1 MPKKAP
7 EEPKPL
13 SLATPN
19 PWSALP
25 RELHVGTGHGEKE
38 GATTESPVDGQ
49 DQPKIYTIRDH
60 TLEVLMHPD
69 VLELHAV
76 RVVHTPHGDERQLHL
91 KVRVRCGREEKV
103 VDVLVDTG
111 AQVSLVRR
119 GLFKE
124 ELLQPSR
131 RPVRLKV
138 ANGEI
143 MGGGTHEA
151 TISMEFWEHERLNRP
166 DQAKRSTLS
175 GNFYVADITDWD
187 MIMGYDFMVANA
199 IGALPHRATLVREDD
214 ECLTWLSTDY
224 ACGSSQWNAE
234 EEDRIVRAVQ
244 AVGAKSRG
252 DRKVQLTEYGMAP
265 QVYDRMIQTLGAE
278 APETDVFASR
288 DAPLLRKCRRHWHR
302 GDSAWHRHWGWK
314 EWGPMYWHGSLDNT
328 RRTVE
333 KIIADRAKGF
343 LVITGIG
350 STPCPLEGLKSTL
363 DSITLNE
370 MSFGPEEE
378 LFIDAKG
385 VSMPSPGQAWGTKAF
400 LVDGAQA
407 QPTGDEA
414 FIRRVEAVP
423 MKVMFEPKEGT
434 DQPIDGIDVLSHA
447 EIDDVVNYMR
457 MGMHDR
463 VAAKKRRAMVTSP
476 HWWDDKMLVTGK
488 YEKDE
493 FVARVMDH
501 IADQYDGPV
510 GSDPPTWG
518 FPRVGTGSDEHQ
530 PEAANFR
537 RLSVGSAPHDDEDGI
552 SDEEKSDSDP
562 EEAYT
567 AVRSVVSIPKQVAE
581 EAQENPKVAEL
592 KERLIKAYPRLFS
605 GVANKNPP
613 DRGRFGTAKI
623 KLKPN
628 PKIYRHREYQLQGDR
643 AEAMKKLLAEFIERG
658 WIEPS
663 DSEWASPAFIVPKKE
678 KGEWRLVVD
687 YRGLNEQTE
696 HDSYSLPLID
706 SILQKQQK
714 KRIFTVLDLKHG
726 YHQMPLHPD
735 SRPCTAMS
743 TPLGPMQWKVVPMGA
758 KNGNAAFQRMMEDLL
773 GPVRDCAD
781 PFVDDII
788 IGSGTE
794 NMTEDELIDA
804 HEKDLRRVLSE
815 LDKHNMVC
823 KPTRASL
830 FVKKVEFAGH
840 VVGHGQRRPMPGKLA
855 SLHHW
860 EKPQT
865 ISELRSFMGFCNYYS
880 GYVRMYAEL
889 SGPLHKMLQV
899 GKFDGRKGSKKKLAW
914 TREAEDAFNSLK
926 ERLLGQLGL
935 FLVDPDKGF
944 VLRTD
949 ASDYALGAV
958 LEQVRDDGTHVPV
971 AFWSRILAEGQRRT
985 WTAREKETYAIVCA
999 LRKWSG
1005 HIGLQPVVVCT
1016 DHQSLQSWHKEH
1028 VDTPSGPAAR
1038 RARWHET
1045 FAKFDL
1051 SVVYVPGKDNT
1062 VADCLSRW
1070 AYPAGKAWMD
1080 ISSHGDAE
1088 ETEEAKRII
1097 EMEKVMEQEG
1107 VKCFVVMANRTDL
1120 AKFRG
1125 ARVQAIREETL
1136 EQWMVAPVELVRSV
1150 LTEDWSDDYAASEHW
1165 SKYWNAVSAPSDDEW
1180 PEGLTEDGDKLFL
1193 KDKLLVP
1200 ENRVEE
1206 FIDHWHNAQLM
1217 HPGRDKMQQ
1226 DLEWRFK
1233 FPPGYYAI
1241 LDRYCSDCAVCRAT
1255 KSPNHSTA
1263 GNPVYTAIP
1272 EAPMRS
1278 VAMDVFAM
1286 PEVTVE
1292 GETYD
1297 CVILAVDRHSGYI
1310 VAVPGKKSKKK
1321 D

>member
-1 MPKKAP
+1 
-7 EEPKPL
+7 
-13 SLATPN
+13 
-19 PWSALP
+19 
-25 RELHVGTGHGEKE
+25 
-38 GATTESPVDGQ
+38 
-49 DQPKIYTIRDH
+49 
-60 TLEVLMHPD
+60 
-69 VLELHAV
+69 
-76 RVVHTPHGDERQLHL
+76 
-91 KVRVRCGREEKV
+91 
-103 VDVLVDTG
+103 
-111 AQVSLVRR
+111 
-119 GLFKE
+119 
-124 ELLQPSR
+124 
-131 RPVRLKV
+131 
-138 ANGEI
+138 
-143 MGGGTHEA
+143 
-151 TISMEFWEHERLNRP
+151 
-166 DQAKRSTLS
+166 
-175 GNFYVADITDWD
+175 
-187 MIMGYDFMVANA
+187 MGYDFMVGNA

-224 ACGSSQWNAE
+224 ACVSSRSSDE
-234 EEDRIVRAVQ
+234 EEDQIVQAVQ
-244 AVGAKSRG
+244 AVGAKSRR
-252 DRKVQLTEYGMAP
+252 DRGVQLTEYGMAP
-265 QVYDRMIQTLGAE
+265 QVYATMSQTLGDE
-278 APETDVFASR
+278 APETDVFASW

-302 GDSAWHRHWGWK
+302 GDSPWHRQWGLK
-314 EWGPMYWHGSLDNT
+314 EWGPMYWHGSMKNT

-333 KIIADRAKGF
+333 KIVRDRAKGI

-385 VSMPSPGQAWGTKAF
+385 LSMPSSGQAWGTKAF

-407 QPTGDEA
+407 QPTGVEA

-423 MKVMFEPKEGT
+423 MRGMFEPKEGT
-434 DQPIDGIDVLSHA
+434 DQSMDGIDVLSHA
-447 EIDDVVNYMR
+447 EINHVVNYMR

-510 GSDPPTWG
+510 GSDPPTWD
-518 FPRVGTGSDEHQ
+518 FPRMGAGSDKNSAD
-530 PEAANFR
+530 AANFR

-552 SDEEKSDSDP
+552 SDEEKSGSDP

-567 AVRSVVSIPKQVAE
+567 AVRSLVSIPRQAAE

-592 KERLIKAYPRLFS
+592 NERLINAYLRLFS

-613 DRGRFGTAKI
+613 DCGRFGTARI
-623 KLKPN
+623 NLKPN

-643 AEAMKKLLAEFIERG
+643 AEAIKKLLAEFIERG
-658 WIEPS
+658 WIKPS
-663 DSEWASPAFIVPKKE
+663 DSEGASPVFIVPKKQ

-696 HDSYSLPLID
+696 HVSYLLPLID
-706 SILQKQQK
+706 TILQKQQQ

-735 SRPCTAMS
+735 SIPCTAMS
-743 TPLGPMQWKVVPMGA
+743 TLLGPMQWKVVRMGA
-758 KNGNAAFQRMMEDLL
+758 KNGNAAFQRMMEDPL
-773 GPVRDCAD
+773 GPVQDCAD

-794 NMTEDELIDA
+794 DMTEDELIEA
-804 HEKDLRRVLSE
+804 HEKHLRRVLSE
-815 LDKHNMVC
+815 LDTHIMVC
-823 KPTRASL
+823 KCSKASL
-830 FVKKVEFAGH
+830 FVREMEFAGH
-840 VVGHGQRRPMPGKLA
+840 VVGHWLRRPMPGKVA

-865 ISELRSFMGFCNYYS
+865 ISELRSFMGFCNHYS

-899 GKFDGRKGSKKKLAW
+899 GKFNGRKGSKKKIAS
-914 TREAEDAFNSLK
+914 TPEAEDAFSCLK
-926 ERLLGQLGL
+926 ERLLGQLEL
-935 FLVDPDKGF
+935 FLVDPAKGF

-949 ASDYALGAV
+949 TSDYAVGAV
-958 LEQVRDDGTHVPV
+958 LEQIRDDGSHVLV
-971 AFWSRILAEGQRRT
+971 AFCSRILAEGQRRT

-999 LRKWSG
+999 LRNWSG
-1005 HIGLQPVVVCT
+1005 NIGLQPVVVCT
-1016 DHQSLQSWHKEH
+1016 DYQSLQSWHKEH
-1028 VDTPSGPAAR
+1028 ADTLSGQAAR

-1045 FAKFDL
+1045 FANFNL
-1051 SVVYVPGKDNT
+1051 SVVYVPGEDDT

-1080 ISSHGDAE
+1080 ISSRGDAE

-1097 EMEKVMEQEG
+1097 GMEKAMEQEG

-1136 EQWMVAPVELVRSV
+1136 EQWIVAPVELVRSV
-1150 LTEDWSDDYAASEHW
+1150 LTEDWSDDYAASDHR
-1165 SKYWNAVSAPSDDEW
+1165 SRYWNAVSAPLDDEW
-1180 PEGLTEDGDKLFL
+1180 PEGLTEDEDKLLL

-1200 ENRVEE
+1200 ENRMEE
-1206 FIDHWHNAQLM
+1206 LIDHWHNAQLM

-1233 FPPGYYAI
+1233 FPPGYYAV
-1241 LDRYCSDCAVCRAT
+1241 LDKYCSDCAVCRAT

-1263 GNPVYTAIP
+1263 GNPVYTTIP

-1297 CVILAVDRHSGYI
+1297 CVILAV
-1310 VAVPGKKSKKK
+1310 
-1321 D
+1321 

>member
-1 MPKKAP
+1 
-7 EEPKPL
+7 
-13 SLATPN
+13 
-19 PWSALP
+19 
-25 RELHVGTGHGEKE
+25 
-38 GATTESPVDGQ
+38 
-49 DQPKIYTIRDH
+49 
-60 TLEVLMHPD
+60 
-69 VLELHAV
+69 
-76 RVVHTPHGDERQLHL
+76 
-91 KVRVRCGREEKV
+91 
-103 VDVLVDTG
+103 
-111 AQVSLVRR
+111 
-119 GLFKE
+119 
-124 ELLQPSR
+124 
-131 RPVRLKV
+131 
-138 ANGEI
+138 
-143 MGGGTHEA
+143 
-151 TISMEFWEHERLNRP
+151 
-166 DQAKRSTLS
+166 
-175 GNFYVADITDWD
+175 
-187 MIMGYDFMVANA
+187 
-199 IGALPHRATLVREDD
+199 
-214 ECLTWLSTDY
+214 
-224 ACGSSQWNAE
+224 
-234 EEDRIVRAVQ
+234 
-244 AVGAKSRG
+244 
-252 DRKVQLTEYGMAP
+252 
-265 QVYDRMIQTLGAE
+265 
-278 APETDVFASR
+278 
-288 DAPLLRKCRRHWHR
+288 
-302 GDSAWHRHWGWK
+302 
-314 EWGPMYWHGSLDNT
+314 
-328 RRTVE
+328 
-333 KIIADRAKGF
+333 
-343 LVITGIG
+343 
-350 STPCPLEGLKSTL
+350 
-363 DSITLNE
+363 
-370 MSFGPEEE
+370 
-378 LFIDAKG
+378 
-385 VSMPSPGQAWGTKAF
+385 
-400 LVDGAQA
+400 
-407 QPTGDEA
+407 
-414 FIRRVEAVP
+414 

-434 DQPIDGIDVLSHA
+434 DQPIDGVDVLSHA

-457 MGMHDR
+457 MGMHDP
-463 VAAKKRRAMVTSP
+463 VAAKERRAMVTSP

-488 YEKDE
+488 YERDE

-510 GSDPPTWG
+510 GSDPPTWD
-518 FPRVGTGSDEHQ
+518 FPRMGADSDSHQ
-530 PEAANFR
+530 PDAANFR
-537 RLSVGSAPHDDEDGI
+537 RLSVGRAPHDDEDGI
-552 SDEEKSDSDP
+552 SDEEKSESDP

-567 AVRSVVSIPKQVAE
+567 AVRSVVSIPKQAAE

-592 KERLIKAYPRLFS
+592 KERLIKAYPRLFI

-628 PKIYRHREYQLQGDR
+628 PKIYPHREYQLQGDR

-687 YRGLNEQTE
+687 HRGLNEQTE
-696 HDSYSLPLID
+696 HDSYSVPLID

-726 YHQMPLHPD
+726 SHQMPLHPD

-773 GPVRDCAD
+773 GPVWDCAD

-823 KPTRASL
+823 KPTKASL
-830 FVKKVEFAGH
+830 FVKEVVFAGH

-880 GYVRMYAEL
+880 GYIRMYSEL

-899 GKFDGRKGSKKKLAW
+899 GKFDGWKGSKKKLAW
-914 TREAEDAFNSLK
+914 TPEAEDAFNRLK

-935 FLVDPDKGF
+935 FLVDL
-944 VLRTD
+944 V
-949 ASDYALGAV
+949 
-958 LEQVRDDGTHVPV
+958 
-971 AFWSRILAEGQRRT
+971 
-985 WTAREKETYAIVCA
+985 
-999 LRKWSG
+999 
-1005 HIGLQPVVVCT
+1005 
-1016 DHQSLQSWHKEH
+1016 DH
-1028 VDTPSGPAAR
+1028 
-1038 RARWHET
+1038 
-1045 FAKFDL
+1045 
-1051 SVVYVPGKDNT
+1051 
-1062 VADCLSRW
+1062 
-1070 AYPAGKAWMD
+1070 
-1080 ISSHGDAE
+1080 
-1088 ETEEAKRII
+1088 
-1097 EMEKVMEQEG
+1097 
-1107 VKCFVVMANRTDL
+1107 
-1120 AKFRG
+1120 
-1125 ARVQAIREETL
+1125 
-1136 EQWMVAPVELVRSV
+1136 
-1150 LTEDWSDDYAASEHW
+1150 AASEHW
-1165 SKYWNAVSAPSDDEW
+1165 GKYWNAVSAPSDDEW
-1180 PEGLTEDGDKLFL
+1180 PEGLTEDCDKLFL

-1206 FIDHWHNAQLM
+1206 LIDHWHNAQLM
-1217 HPGRDKMQQ
+1217 QPGRDKMQQ
-1226 DLEWRFK
+1226 DMEWRFK

-1286 PEVTVE
+1286 PEVTLE

-1321 D
+1321 DKKDKHGVGLQAKTVANAMIRHWLTIFDVPAVICSDRGSQFVGTWFKTMCKHMGIRHAKTVAYHSRSNGRAEVAGRQMFEKIRQLHIDEPGRNWYNSLWRVLQAYHDLLGHTGLSPHRILFLRDRVSRTLPWMNHGKVARDANAMMAEADDTAAKVCKALQDEHDKRAKYFKQGKVQKYALQDTVWVERHHKDVLSRHRQASWYVPGVIVRKVGQDVYAVRVGDNKILDRDHTQLRPRAPDPSGRPVTFEFTAGDVDSDDEGEDDDFTAEKILAEKPDPGTPGGRLYKVRWKGFAASRDSWEPPSSFVPRYTTVWMDYLKKKSISLDVKDVLVHLVAAVAP